1 MKLCSS
7 KQIFVVIFGL
17 IFSIS
22 VLAQSEKYKAM
33 RVDLRVL
40 NYYYQDEY
48 VKNKSI
54 DDIFKKIVK
63 YRDNPDLG
71 LTEYASQTEIA
82 GLKDFEILQDKRDLQ
97 TLEIYR
103 KYQTNEYVV
112 LMDEYNL
119 DRKQLRILLAT
130 KKITWRQFVDDLE
143 ILIIKNRAKEKE
155 YWEPRDYPKEAA

>member
-48 VKNKSI
+48 VKNKNI

-71 LTEYASQTEIA
+71 LTEYASKTEIA

>member
-1 MKLCSS
+1 MKFSTL
-7 KQIFVVIFGL
+7 KLFFIVTFGL
-17 IFSIS
+17 IFCIP

-48 VKNKSI
+48 VKNKNI

-71 LTEYASQTEIA
+71 LTEYASKTEIA

-103 KYQTNEYVV
+103 KYQTDEYVV

-143 ILIIKNRAKEKE
+143 MLIIKNRAKEKE